1 MAQSQAVTDAT
12 STRAVAI
19 IAAVAANGVIG
30 DGLAMPWRL
39 PDDLRRFRSLTT
51 GHAVVMGRRTWQSLG
66 RALPQR
72 ENVVLTRD
80 PAFVAAGA
88 HVVRSLDAALALA
101 TLPAPVFVIGGAAL
115 FAEALPRAAIFHLT
129 AIHADYAGDVRFP
142 PWNRDA
148 WREVG
153 REDVAADGATPAHS
167 FVTLVRA
174 G

>member
-1 MAQSQAVTDAT
+1 MAQSQAATDAT
-12 STRAVAI
+12 STRAMAI

-66 RALPQR
+66 RPLPQR
-72 ENVVLTRD
+72 ENIVLTRD
-80 PAFVAAGA
+80 PGFVAPGA
-88 HVVRSLDAALALA
+88 RVARSLDAALALA

-115 FAEALPRAAIFHLT
+115 FAEALPRAATFHLT

-142 PWNRDA
+142 RWDRGA
-148 WREVG
+148 WREIA
-153 REDVAADGATPAHS
+153 REDVAAAGAAPAHS

>member
-1 MAQSQAVTDAT
+1 MAQSQAATDAT
-12 STRAVAI
+12 STRAIAI

-51 GHAVVMGRRTWQSLG
+51 GHTVVMGRRTWQSLG
-66 RALPQR
+66 RPLPQR
-72 ENVVLTRD
+72 ENIVLTRD
-80 PAFVAAGA
+80 PGFVAPGA
-88 HVVRSLDAALALA
+88 TVARSLDAALALA

-115 FAEALPRAAIFHLT
+115 FAAALPRAATFELT

-142 PWNRDA
+142 PWDRGA
-148 WREVG
+148 WREIA
-153 REDVAADGATPAHS
+153 REDVAAAGAAPAHS